1 MKIFKYFL
9 FGLVAAL
16 LVAWGAGGGGGGD
29 ASSTG
34 DDTPGGD
41 TTGGGTTGAST
52 LSLAIVD
59 KDGNTVT
66 NNSIS
71 NGANYYVYSVVKNG
85 AGASVQNAL
94 VTFTVSDT
102 SVVTLVSSSTLT
114 GSSGVAQV
122 QIRPSGYSSGTAILT
137 ASTKVNATT
146 VTASLNLQ
154 TAASNVTLDT
164 MAAASIN
171 LSSFQ
176 NTAVTVKGYIDG
188 VSAGTGAVSAN
199 FTASCGTFSPITSY
213 SDSTGTITSTYQS
226 GGTCA
231 GDVTLTATPVG
242 SSLSSKT
249 ATVTVATAA
258 ASAVNFVG
266 ASVPLLVS
274 KSVGGQYSRSRLTFK
289 VIDSGGA
296 GMNAQKLSAVLAPS
310 SIAAGITF
318 EDGTT
323 VPQTLTTISDGTAAV
338 GVIAGNL
345 FTSVL
350 VTATLSTDA
359 TKSATSYGVSV
370 TSGKAAQDRISV
382 SAQSLSMEAWNIDGV
397 TNSINVIVSDRLSN
411 PLPKGTLVNFVSNGG
426 VITGKDASGA
436 AARGTCALSELSQC
450 SVTYTSSN
458 GTSRPANG
466 RIAILA
472 YMAGEESF
480 VDVGGNNMWDAGEVF
495 YPVGRPFIDAN
506 ENGLFDSAEQ
516 RIGTSVAGSAACA
529 PSGYPSEANTCDAS
543 AWSADVLVRQQ
554 IIIVQAT
561 SVATIKKTDRT
572 ASALTV
578 HISDSNEE
586 SYYFTTTGTKLF
598 KNSMP
603 TGSTISATVTPPT
616 KTTSTTDPV
625 TGVVTKTTETGVC
638 TLLALSL
645 DKIENTTEAK
655 DVLVYMEGPDCY
667 NSPIGSA
674 KIAVTVTAPSG
685 TKTGVVF

>member
-16 LVAWGAGGGGGGD
+16 LVACGGGGGNARSSGD
-29 ASSTG
+29 NTSGGGTSS
-34 DDTPGGD
+34 
-41 TTGGGTTGAST
+41 GGTTGAST

-59 KDGNTVT
+59 KDGNTVV
-66 NNSIS
+66 NNSIG
-71 NGANYYVYSVVKNG
+71 NGSSYYVSSVVKNG
-85 AGASVQNAL
+85 TGASVQNAL

-102 SVVTLVSSSTLT
+102 SVVTLVSSSALT
-114 GSSGVAQV
+114 GSSGAAQV

-137 ASTKVNATT
+137 ASTTVNATV

-154 TAASNVTLDT
+154 TAASNVTLGT
-164 MAAASIN
+164 MAAASSN

-188 VSAGTGAVSAN
+188 LSAGKSAVAAN
-199 FTASCGTFSPITSY
+199 FTASCGTFSPVTAY
-213 SDSTGTITSTYQS
+213 SDTNGTITSTYQS

-231 GDVTLTATPVG
+231 GAVTLTATPVG
-242 SSLSSKT
+242 SSSSST
-249 ATVTVATAA
+249 TTSVTVETAA

-289 VIDSGGA
+289 VIDSGGG

-323 VPQTLTTISDGTAAV
+323 KSQTLTTISDGTAAV
-338 GVIAGNL
+338 NVVAGNL

-359 TKSATSYGVSV
+359 TKSATSYGVAV
-370 TSGKAAQDRISV
+370 TSGIAAQDTISV
-382 SAQSLSMEAWNIDGV
+382 SAQNLSMEAWNRDGV
-397 TNSINVIVSDRLSN
+397 TNSINVIVSDRLGN
-411 PLPKGTLVNFVSNGG
+411 PLPKGTLVNFVSNNG
-426 VITGKDASGA
+426 VLTGADGS
-436 AARGTCALSELSQC
+436 RGTCALSELSRC

-466 RIAILA
+466 RIAILV

-480 VDVGGNNMWDAGEVF
+480 IDANGNNRWDAGEVF
-495 YPVGRPFIDAN
+495 YPVGRPFLDAN
-506 ENGLFDSAEQ
+506 ENGLFDLSEQ
-516 RIGTSVAGSAACA
+516 RIGDSVAGTAPCA
-529 PSGYPSEANTCDAS
+529 PSGYPSEANTCDDS

-561 SVATIKKTDRT
+561 SMAKIVGTRRT
-572 ASALTV
+572 ATSMTL
-578 HISDSNEE
+578 HISDNNSD
-586 SYYFTTTGTKLF
+586 SIQAGTTLF

-603 TGSTISATVTPPT
+603 TGSTISVIVTPPT
-616 KTTSTTDPV
+616 KISSTTDPL
-625 TGVVTKTTETGVC
+625 TGVVTKTTETGTC
-638 TLLALSL
+638 TLVALSS
-645 DKIENTTEAK
+645 DKILNTTEAT
-655 DVLVYMEGPDCY
+655 DVVVYMTGPDCY
-667 NSPIGSA
+667 QSSIGSA
-674 KIAVTVTAPSG
+674 QIAVTVTAPSG
-685 TKTGVVF
+685 TKSGVVF

>member
-1 MKIFKYFL
+1 MKIYKYCL
-9 FGLVAAL
+9 FGL
-16 LVAWGAGGGGGGD
+16 LVALMTACGGGGGN
-29 ASSTG
+29 AKK
-34 DDTPGGD
+34 DDSDVPG
-41 TTGGGTTGAST
+41 GGGTTGVAKISVVIVN
-52 LSLAIVD
+52 SKGVQVSGNAIGSGD
-59 KDGNTVT
+59 SYYARATVT
-66 NNSIS
+66 DSTS
-71 NGANYYVYSVVKNG
+71 TGVDT
-85 AGASVQNAL
+85 AL
-94 VTFTVSDT
+94 VSFSVSDAT
-102 SVVTLVSSSTLT
+102 VVTLVSSSALT
-114 GSSGVAQV
+114 GSSGMAQV
-122 QIRPSGYSSGTAILT
+122 QIRPSGYSSATAILT
-137 ASTKVNATT
+137 AATTVNATP

-154 TAASNVTLDT
+154 TTASNVTLGT
-164 MAAASIN
+164 MAAASTN

-176 NTAVTVKGYIDG
+176 NTAVTLKGFVDG

-199 FTASCGTFSPITSY
+199 FTASCGTFSPVTAY

-231 GDVTLTATPVG
+231 GAVTLTASPVG
-242 SSLSSKT
+242 SSSSSKT

-258 ASAVNFVG
+258 ANAVNFVG

-289 VIDSGGA
+289 VIDSGGGA
-296 GMNAQKLSAVLAPS
+296 VKTEILNAVLAPS

-323 VPQTLTTISDGTAAV
+323 DPQVLTTIDDGTAGV

-350 VTATLSTDA
+350 VTATLKTDA

-370 TSGKAAQDRISV
+370 TSGKATQDRISV
-382 SAQSLSMEAWNIDGV
+382 SAGKLSMEAWNIDGV

-426 VITGKDASGA
+426 VITGKDASGN
-436 AARGTCALSELSQC
+436 AARGTCALTELSQC

-458 GTSRPANG
+458 GASRPANG

-480 VDVGGNNMWDAGEVF
+480 VDANGNNIWDAGEVF

-506 ENGLFDSAEQ
+506 ESGAFESGEQ
-516 RIGTSVAGSAACA
+516 RIGTSVAGTAACA
-529 PSGYPSEANTCDAS
+529 ASGYPSEANTCDAS
-543 AWSADVLVRQQ
+543 VWSADVLVRRQ

-561 SVATIKKTDRT
+561 SEAEIVGVRRSAT
-572 ASALTV
+572 ALLV
-578 HISDSNEE
+578 HVSDANTNSLQ
-586 SYYFTTTGTKLF
+586 SGMGR
-598 KNSMP
+598 NSMP
-603 TGSTISATVTPPT
+603 TGSTVSAAVTPPT
-616 KTTSTTDPV
+616 KVTTTIDPI
-625 TGVVTKTTETGVC
+625 TGAVTKTTETGIC

-645 DKIENTTEAK
+645 DKIGNTTEAT
-655 DVLVYMEGPDCY
+655 DVVVYMEGPDCY
-667 NSPIGSA
+667 NSSIGSA

>member
-9 FGLVAAL
+9 FALVAAL
-16 LVAWGAGGGGGGD
+16 LVACGGGGGNAGNTKD
-29 ASSTG
+29 N
-34 DDTPGGD
+34 
-41 TTGGGTTGAST
+41 TGGGTTGAST

-59 KDGNTVT
+59 KDGKTVS

-71 NGANYYVYSVVKNG
+71 NGANYYVYSVVKDVT
-85 AGASVQNAL
+85 GASVQNAL

-102 SVVTLVSSSTLT
+102 SVVTLVSSSALT
-114 GSSGVAQV
+114 GSSGAAQV

-137 ASTKVNATT
+137 ASTTVNATV

-154 TAASNVTLDT
+154 TAASNVTLGT
-164 MAAASIN
+164 MAAASSN

-188 VSAGTGAVSAN
+188 VLAGTGAVSAN
-199 FTASCGTFSPITSY
+199 FTASCGTFSPVTAY

-231 GDVTLTATPVG
+231 GAVTLTATPVG
-242 SSLSSKT
+242 SSSSST
-249 ATVTVATAA
+249 TTGVTVETAA

-289 VIDSGGA
+289 VIDSGGG

-323 VPQTLTTISDGTAAV
+323 NSQTLTTISDGTAAV
-338 GVIAGNL
+338 NVVAGNL

-350 VTATLSTDA
+350 VTANLSTDA
-359 TKSATSYGVSV
+359 TKSATSYGVAV

-382 SAQSLSMEAWNIDGV
+382 SAQNLSMEAWNIDGV
-397 TNSINVIVSDRLSN
+397 TNSINVIVSDRLGN
-411 PLPKGTLVNFVSNGG
+411 PLPKGTLVNFVSNNG
-426 VITGKDASGA
+426 VLTGADGS
-436 AARGTCALSELSQC
+436 RGTCALSELSQC

-466 RIAILA
+466 RISILA

-480 VDVGGNNMWDAGEVF
+480 IDSNGDNVWEATEVF
-495 YPVGRPFIDAN
+495 YPVGRPFLDAN
-506 ENGLFDSAEQ
+506 ENGRYDAGEQ

-529 PSGYPSEANTCDAS
+529 PSGYPSEEMTCDDI

-554 IIIVQAT
+554 IVIVQAT
-561 SVATIKKTDRT
+561 SQATITLVKHEYKK
-572 ASALTV
+572 LELL
-578 HISDSNEE
+578 ISDSNI
-586 SYYFTTTGTKLF
+586 TKPMY
-598 KNSMP
+598 NSPP
-603 TGSTISATVTPPT
+603 TGSKISAVVTPPINGSCSLLGL
-616 KTTSTTDPV
+616 ST
-625 TGVVTKTTETGVC
+625 EQI
-638 TLLALSL
+638 L
-645 DKIENTTEAK
+645 NTTRAST
-655 DVLVYMEGPDCY
+655 VFVYLDGGEIDCAF
-667 NSPIGSA
+667 SR
-674 KIAVTVTAPSG
+674 VTVTVTSPAEV
-685 TKTGVVF
+685 KTSITFDSFPRYPYP

>member
-9 FGLVAAL
+9 FALVAAL
-16 LVAWGAGGGGGGD
+16 LVSCGGGGGN
-29 ASSTG
+29 ASNTK
-34 DDTPGGD
+34 DN
-41 TTGGGTTGAST
+41 TGGGTTGAST

-59 KDGNTVT
+59 KDGKTVS

-71 NGANYYVYSVVKNG
+71 NGANYYVYSVVKDVT
-85 AGASVQNAL
+85 GASVQNAL

-102 SVVTLVSSSTLT
+102 SVVTLVSSSALT
-114 GSSGVAQV
+114 GSSGAAQV

-137 ASTKVNATT
+137 ASTTVNATV

-154 TAASNVTLDT
+154 TAASNVTLGT
-164 MAAASIN
+164 MAAASSN

-188 VSAGTGAVSAN
+188 VLAGTGAVSAN
-199 FTASCGTFSPITSY
+199 FTASCGTFSPVTAY

-231 GDVTLTATPVG
+231 GAVTLTATPVG
-242 SSLSSKT
+242 SSSSST
-249 ATVTVATAA
+249 TTGVTVETAA

-289 VIDSGGA
+289 VIDSGGGA
-296 GMNAQKLSAVLAPS
+296 VKTEVLNAVLAPS

-323 VPQTLTTISDGTAAV
+323 DPQVLTTIDDGTAGV
-338 GVIAGNL
+338 GVVAGNL

-350 VTATLSTDA
+350 VTATLKTDA

-370 TSGKAAQDRISV
+370 TSGKATQDRISV
-382 SAQSLSMEAWNIDGV
+382 SAEQLSMEAWNIDGV

-426 VITGKDASGA
+426 VITGKDASGN
-436 AARGTCALSELSQC
+436 AARGTCALTELSQC

-458 GTSRPANG
+458 GASRPANG

-480 VDVGGNNMWDAGEVF
+480 VDANGNNMWDAGEIF

-506 ENGLFDSAEQ
+506 ESGAFDSGEQ
-516 RIGTSVAGSAACA
+516 RIGISVAGTAACA
-529 PSGYPSEANTCDAS
+529 ASGYPSEANTCDAS
-543 AWSADVLVRQQ
+543 VWSADVLVRRQ

-561 SVATIKKTDRT
+561 SEAEIVGVRRT
-572 ASALTV
+572 ATALLV
-578 HISDSNEE
+578 HISDANANSLQ
-586 SYYFTTTGTKLF
+586 SGIGR
-598 KNSMP
+598 NSMP
-603 TGSTISATVTPPT
+603 TGSIISAAVTPPT
-616 KTTSTTDPV
+616 KVTSTTDPV
-625 TGVVTKTTETGVC
+625 TGVVTKTTETGIC

-645 DKIENTTEAK
+645 DKIGNTTEAT
-655 DVLVYMEGPDCY
+655 DVVVYMEGPDCY
-667 NSPIGSA
+667 NSSIGSA